1 MKRREAFT
9 LIELLVVI
17 AIIAILAG
25 LLLPALAKA
34 KEKAKAITCLNNM
47 KQIQLATQMYLDD
60 NNGVVIPLWVEKGV
74 PDWETWNYDAAT
86 FVVNSANRIWWPDK
100 LRLDGYNPAQKIFD
114 CPMLK
119 EFATEAGGD
128 SHSTNHTLGIGM
140 NYPEYGWIAPQS
152 GFASPIYA
160 TGRESQ
166 VARPSQFI
174 VFADAGKVFNYPE
187 TDADNWHEEPAT
199 GCTYFRVPSDN
210 DDGAYKKGDSR
221 SVPRHDGQVNTAFFD
236 GHVQKLRNRT
246 IRYDLPRTDGSV
258 LWARNNSSDTP

>member
-1 MKRREAFT
+1 MKQRHAFT

-47 KQIQLATQMYLDD
+47 KQIQLATRMYLDD

-74 PDWETWNYDAAT
+74 AGWNTWNYDPGS
-86 FVVNSANRIWWPDK
+86 FVVNSSSRLWWPDK

-114 CPMLK
+114 CPVLK
-119 EFATEAGGD
+119 EPATDAGGG
-128 SHSTNHTLGIGM
+128 SASTNHTLGIGM
-140 NYPEYGWIAPQS
+140 NYPEYGWIVPQAGFSAPV
-152 GFASPIYA
+152 YA

-174 VFADAGKVFNYPE
+174 VFADAGQVFNFAEPN
-187 TDADNWHEEPAT
+187 ADNWREFPAT
-199 GCTYFRVPSDN
+199 GCTYFRVPSD
-210 DDGAYKKGDSR
+210 DVTGAYDGGDSR
-221 SVPRHDGQVNTAFFD
+221 SVPRHDGQVNSAFFD
-236 GHVQKLRNRT
+236 GHVRKLRNRT
-246 IRYDLPRTDGSV
+246 IRYDLLRTDVSV
-258 LWARNNSSDTP
+258 LWARNNSSETP